1 MASIRK
7 LPNGKW
13 IAEVRTK
20 GKYKSRSHSSKAEAK
35 SWADAEE
42 LKLGRREGIVEGK
55 TLADAMKR
63 YAREESP
70 KKKGARWEIIR
81 LEKLGRDELAD
92 IGLSTLRS
100 CDIEDWIA
108 RQDKAGLK
116 GASILREMQV
126 LSAVLNTCRKRWKW
140 LDHNPLEDV
149 PRPKKS
155 PHRDKVYSDEQ
166 VALILD
172 ALGFKGEVKTN
183 RHRIAVAFLLAIET
197 AMRQGEIFNIRVDD
211 IHLDARFVRLPDT
224 KNGEERN
231 VPLTKRAVELINCLG
246 VERGNLVTV
255 PQGSAGTIFRRAVEL
270 AGLKGYTFHDARHTA
285 VTRLARKLK
294 PLDLAKMTGHKDIRM
309 LNIYYN
315 PTATDIAHQLD

>member
-20 GKYKSRSHSSKAEAK
+20 GKYRSKLHTRKTEAK
-35 SWADAEE
+35 SWADGEE
-42 LKLGRREGIVEGK
+42 LKLGKREGIVEGK
-55 TLADAMKR
+55 TLSDAMQR

-81 LEKLGRDELAD
+81 LEKLGRDDMAS
-92 IGLSTLRS
+92 ISLSVLRG
-100 CDIEDWIA
+100 CDIEDWVA
-108 RQDKAGLK
+108 RQERAGLK

-140 LDHNPLEDV
+140 MEHNPLEDV

-166 VALILD
+166 IALILD
-172 ALGFKGEVKTN
+172 ALGFNGEVKTN
-183 RHRIAVAFLLAIET
+183 RHRIAVAFLLAVET
-197 AMRQGEIFNIRVDD
+197 AMRQGEIFGIDAKD
-211 IHLDARFVRLPDT
+211 IHLPARFVRLPDT
-224 KNGEERN
+224 KNGEARS
-231 VPLTKRAVELINCLG
+231 VPLTKRAIELIESLG
-246 VERGNLVTV
+246 VEHGRLFPV

-270 AGLKGYTFHDARHTA
+270 AGLKGHTFHDARHTA
-285 VTRLARKLK
+285 VTRLAKKLK